1 MVRPVGGCT
10 NCGSKSGCDHR
21 KGEMLEAVDDA
32 LVRLYPSR
40 TWGVPRTAD
49 APRAAADDEAAALVE
64 ELAQDLDAAVF
75 LRRGEPDEHCDF
87 LYILCVGRP
96 PCAVQVRDQGVAPPD
111 EWKSAAGNETVLTES
126 YLRVALSSL
135 TRMAVVQEVAVEV
148 RGDAAGWV
156 VREMPR
162 AGVYSAPLLRRFQR
176 LVAVFPAYDI
186 LHVDL
191 GDISGPPQGFEP
203 GDWPALFAGTPA
215 ITNYLFYPQ
224 PATMVST
231 TWLPGEAA

>member
-1 MVRPVGGCT
+1 MVGAVGGCT

-32 LVRLYPSR
+32 LARLYPSR
-40 TWGVPRTAD
+40 TWGVPRAPEAGRGAD
-49 APRAAADDEAAALVE
+49 GEAAALAD
-64 ELAQDLDAAVF
+64 ELAQELDAAVF
-75 LRRGEPDEHCDF
+75 VRPGDAGEHCDF

-96 PCAVQVRDQGVAPPD
+96 PCAIQVRDQGVPPPA
-111 EWKSAAGNETVLTES
+111 EWERETTITES

-135 TRMAVVQEVAVEV
+135 ARMAVVQEVTLEV
-148 RGDAAGWV
+148 RGDGQGGGWL
-156 VREMPR
+156 VRELPR

-176 LVAVFPAYDI
+176 LVAILPAYDI

-203 GDWPALFAGTPA
+203 GEWPALFAGTPA
-215 ITNYLFYPQ
+215 VTNYLFYPQ
-224 PATMVST
+224 PATMVTT
-231 TWLPGEAA
+231 TWLPAEGHAA